1 MTLERLETHVKKT
14 LKKRYGFLRTIYAE
28 NKTLLFLL
36 ALVFILLSIF
46 LPSRFLT
53 LLNFQSMATQI
64 PEFGLL
70 AMGVMI
76 AMLMGGIDLS
86 VVSIASVS
94 GIIAAKL
101 MTGMIKSGGIPPDQT
116 GYVVLLAIAAAMG
129 VSAIC
134 GLVNGVVVGYLRVN
148 PVIATIGTNS
158 LFMGVGIIITSSR
171 GIIGFPDA
179 FLFIGNGFLWVFPFP
194 MVIFI
199 VLALF
204 VTVVLNRTKF
214 GIQARMIGTNQKAA
228 YFANIN
234 ISLTFVKVYLL
245 SGILSGVSSLIM
257 ISRVNSA
264 KSGYGESYL
273 LETILVSILGGVD
286 PRGGYGKIS
295 GLVIALVTLQFLKN
309 GSNILNFTPF
319 VKNII
324 SGSLLILVMV
334 INSIGATR
342 KVKAE
347 PSKS

>member
-1 MTLERLETHVKKT
+1 MTHRRLEIQVKKT
-14 LKKRYGFLRTIYAE
+14 KKKYGFFRTIYAE

-36 ALVFILLSIF
+36 AAVFIFLSIF

-53 LLNFQSMATQI
+53 LFNFQSMATQI

-101 MTGMIKSGGIPPDQT
+101 MTGMIKGGVPPGQT
-116 GYVVLLAIAAAMG
+116 GYVVLLAIAAAIG
-129 VSAIC
+129 VSAVC
-134 GLVNGVVVGYLRVN
+134 GLVNGIVVGYLRVN

-179 FLFIGNGFLWVFPFP
+179 FLFIGNGFLWIFPFP
-194 MVIFI
+194 VVIFI
-199 VLALF
+199 ALALF

-214 GIQARMIGTNQKAA
+214 GIQTRMIGTNQKAA
-228 YFANIN
+228 YFANID
-234 ISLTFVKVYLL
+234 ISLTYVKVYLL
-245 SGILSGVSSLIM
+245 SGILSGISSLIM

-273 LETILVSILGGVD
+273 LETVLVSILGGVD

-334 INSIGATR
+334 INSIGAAR
-342 KVKAE
+342 SVKTE